1 MNVHVNPSSLD
12 RRLTP
17 DPLKTALARGGLR
30 AKADLKPAPP
40 TVMARQQQA
49 KTRIR
54 YRLQWPDQ
62 SFVNCDLSG
71 VVPKARDGWIG
82 FLHQLEAVR
91 RSRPDLADCKAVIV
105 FPEGTGGVT
114 SEVGFRRS

>member
-30 AKADLKPAPP
+30 AKADIRPAGPAVLK
-40 TVMARQQQA
+40 RQQQA

-54 YRLQWPDQ
+54 YRLQRPDQ
-62 SFVNCDLSG
+62 SFINCALTG
-71 VVPKARDGWIG
+71 VVEKARDGWIG
-82 FLHQLEAVR
+82 FPDQLAWVR
-91 RSRPDLADCKAVIV
+91 ANRPDLAECKAVVV
-105 FPEGTGGVT
+105 FPEGSGGVT
-114 SEVGFRRS
+114 SEFGFRRS